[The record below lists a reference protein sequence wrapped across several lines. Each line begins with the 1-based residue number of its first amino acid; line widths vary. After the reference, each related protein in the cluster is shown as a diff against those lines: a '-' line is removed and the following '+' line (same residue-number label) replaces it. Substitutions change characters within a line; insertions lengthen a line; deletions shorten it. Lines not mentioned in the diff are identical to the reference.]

1 MKKIQTNFK
10 EQDDKDL
17 KENTLDNLE
26 ESTEKDL
33 SKKITTLDELKKWM
47 QKRVLIYIVKQNSIH

>member
-33 SKKITTLDELKKWM
+33 SKKDHYA
-47 QKRVLIYIVKQNSIH
+47 R